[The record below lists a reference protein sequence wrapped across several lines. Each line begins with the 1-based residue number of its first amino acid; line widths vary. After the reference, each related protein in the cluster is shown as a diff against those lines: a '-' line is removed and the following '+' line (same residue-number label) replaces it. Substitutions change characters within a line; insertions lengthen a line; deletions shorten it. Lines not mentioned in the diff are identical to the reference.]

1 MGRYKARQVSPA
13 PRKGFDWIVLDTE
26 TEMVVRLNGVWLEY
40 LTEAEAERF
49 VVELNKIDFEG
60 RDAARQ
66 APQS

>member
-1 MGRYKARQVSPA
+1 M
-13 PRKGFDWIVLDTE
+13 LDTE

-49 VVELNKIDFEG
+49 VAELNKIDLEG
-60 RDAARQ
+60 QDAARR